1 MKVKVSC
8 HEYYPVFEIRP
19 LEPGEQEDQFTVTLT
34 SKEVAHIRQARNTWE
49 RHQEK
54 LRAVHPWF

>member
-1 MKVKVSC
+1 MRVRVRAV
-8 HEYYPVFEIRP
+8 EYYPVFEIEEMKP
-19 LEPGEQEDQFTVTLT
+19 DEKDDQLTVKLT
-34 SKEVAHIRQARNTWE
+34 SKEVAQIRQSRNTWE